1 MAISRKQPITRSNMK
16 KHLLLLLAASI
27 FLASCSKKDDPIPID
42 PIITYVP
49 DNSFKVIAYM
59 PGYRDPAAIPDAKY
73 KMITHLFF
81 AFLNI
86 NPTADGSVN
95 EFTATEQARFNTVK
109 AKAKANNVKF
119 GISVMGNE
127 SVFAAIAANAT
138 ARTNL
143 VNNLVSFV
151 KTNDLAG
158 LDLDWEYPRTTS
170 SSDVNPN
177 ANFTLLMKALG
188 TELHKE
194 NKFLSAAITP
204 GVYVSSNRHAIAPEV
219 YQYVDFF
226 NIMQY
231 DGPGYDA
238 TEPLNHASYLMSV
251 NSLNFWLNTKSMPK
265 EKAIVG
271 VPLYGENAAGQ
282 SLGYAAIRASG
293 ADVNLNLATV
303 NGINYGFNGISTI
316 KEKAKL
322 AKDRAN
328 GIMFWEFSFDTNDET
343 SLIKAAND
351 QLGRTY

>member
-1 MAISRKQPITRSNMK
+1 MK
-16 KHLLLLLAASI
+16 IHVLCLSVILI
-27 FLASCSKKDDPIPID
+27 FLASCSKKNDPTPEPTTQYI
-42 PIITYVP
+42 P
-49 DNSFKVIAYM
+49 DNSFKVVAYM
-59 PGYRDPAAIPDAKY
+59 PGYRDPALIPDAKY

-86 NPTADGSVN
+86 SPTADGSLVPL
-95 EFTATEQARFNTVK
+95 TATEQSRFNLLKT
-109 AKAKANNVKF
+109 KAKANNVKF
-119 GISVMGNE
+119 GISVMGAE
-127 SVFAAIAANAT
+127 SIFATVAANAT
-138 ARTNL
+138 SRTKFVTNL
-143 VNNLVSFV
+143 VNFV

-170 SSDVNPN
+170 TTDVNPN
-177 ANFTLLMKALG
+177 TNFTLLMKELG
-188 TELHKE
+188 TELHKA

-231 DGPGYDA
+231 DGPGYDT
-238 TEPLNHASYLMSV
+238 TEPLNHAPYLMSV

-293 ADVNLNLATV
+293 ADVNLNVATV
-303 NGINYGFNGISTI
+303 NGVNYGFNGISTI